1 MEFNW
6 SLLGWNLVAVV
17 ILMTIGW
24 LVSLPQRNVTV
35 VDSLW
40 GLGFVLIAWV
50 SFALADGYPARKWI
64 VALLTSFWGLRL
76 CAYLSFRNWGKGEDP
91 RYGKWREASGDG
103 FWIVSLFKV
112 FWLQALVLW
121 VISLVIQIPQMSPQP
136 TRLTAW
142 DGFGAAVWLIG
153 FVFESVA
160 DRQLQRFKADP
171 RSKGQVMDRG
181 LWRYSRHPN
190 YFGEC
195 LIWWGL
201 FLIAFSVQGGI
212 WTVVSPII
220 ITLVLLKMTG
230 VPLTERTTMERRPGY
245 KDYMRRTN
253 TFIPW
258 FPREEGR

>member
-1 MEFNW
+1 MSRWWTAF
-6 SLLGWNLVAVV
+6 GA
-17 ILMTIGW
+17 
-24 LVSLPQRNVTV
+24 
-35 VDSLW
+35 W
-40 GLGFVLIAWV
+40 GLFSSPGSV
-50 SFALADGYPARKWI
+50 SPWRTVYPARKWI

-136 TRLTAW
+136 ARLTAW

-181 LWRYSRHPN
+181 
-190 YFGEC
+190 FGV
-195 LIWWGL
+195 IPG
-201 FLIAFSVQGGI
+201 
-212 WTVVSPII
+212 T
-220 ITLVLLKMTG
+220 
-230 VPLTERTTMERRPGY
+230 RTISA
-245 KDYMRRTN
+245 N
-253 TFIPW
+253 A
-258 FPREEGR
+258 

>member
-1 MEFNW
+1 
-6 SLLGWNLVAVV
+6 
-17 ILMTIGW
+17 
-24 LVSLPQRNVTV
+24 
-35 VDSLW
+35 
-40 GLGFVLIAWV
+40 
-50 SFALADGYPARKWI
+50 
-64 VALLTSFWGLRL
+64 
-76 CAYLSFRNWGKGEDP
+76 
-91 RYGKWREASGDG
+91 
-103 FWIVSLFKV
+103 
-112 FWLQALVLW
+112 
-121 VISLVIQIPQMSPQP
+121 MSPQP